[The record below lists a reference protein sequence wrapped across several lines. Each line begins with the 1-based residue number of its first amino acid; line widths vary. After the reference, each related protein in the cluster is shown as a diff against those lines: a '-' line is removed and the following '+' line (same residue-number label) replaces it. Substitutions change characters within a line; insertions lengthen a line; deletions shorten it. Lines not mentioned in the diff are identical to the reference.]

1 MRKKYFRSKEG
12 AKQSLYLALASI
24 QSWPR
29 IRWLI
34 AITSAFLVFLVI
46 ALPTAIIPNPVF
58 GREIDVTWW
67 SIPILSLNSVFS
79 GLLLATYTRVNPI
92 ITEEKSL
99 KLGGAATF
107 LTFFAVGCPVCNKL
121 VLIALGYSGAIT
133 YFAPIQ
139 PILGLI
145 SLALLIYVF
154 FKRVLNEGS
163 CKISPRVKAP
173 Q

>member
-1 MRKKYFRSKEG
+1 MSTLKTSL
-12 AKQSLYLALASI
+12 QSLR
-24 QSWPR
+24 SWPAV
-29 IRWLI
+29 RWLVVL
-34 AITSAFLVFLVI
+34 TSSALLFLVI
-46 ALPTAIIPNPVF
+46 ALPTALIPNPVF

-67 SIPILSLNSVFS
+67 SIPVLLLTSIFS
-79 GLLLATYTRVNPI
+79 GLLLATYIRVDPI

-107 LTFFAVGCPVCNKL
+107 LTYFAVGCPVCNKL
-121 VLIALGYSGAIT
+121 VLVALGYSGSIT

-163 CKISPRVKAP
+163 CKI
-173 Q
+173 